1 MGRGLIDIKEIK
13 FYKMCYLM
21 QKNTI
26 NYIDGKFW
34 QRRLCMIVI
43 SHIENERSL
52 II

>member
-26 NYIDGKFW
+26 NYIDGKFLAKEVMHDVY
-34 QRRLCMIVI
+34 QPYRK
-43 SHIENERSL
+43 
-52 II
+52 